1 MSLFMLDILEEKK
14 INNWTVKN
22 QWLSCKNLILY
33 DGKYSDNCPH
43 GYYKNK
49 KIK

>member
-1 MSLFMLDILEEKK
+1 MIPARCFGGKE
-14 INNWTVKN
+14 N

-43 GYYKNK
+43 GYCKNK